1 MSIGNT
7 CGNRRAFGHNMLA
20 LASLAAGLN
29 GHSAAFAKPMPGVQL
44 ARDAPK
50 GVSPR
55 GYLVSEKYDGVRAL
69 WDGSVLRFRSGR
81 TVAAP
86 DWFTA

>member
-20 LASLAAGLN
+20 WASLAAGLN

-55 GYLVSEKYDGVRAL
+55 G
-69 WDGSVLRFRSGR
+69 
-81 TVAAP
+81 
-86 DWFTA
+86 